1 MTAFQYAVLQY
12 VPDPVRQ
19 ECLNVG
25 VVVAIPGSAAAAV
38 RVLKKPEASR
48 LKWLGAKD
56 DVKFLDDL
64 ADDLSHPEVPPG
76 ATAADVLARA
86 HTEWGGTVRVSELRA
101 ALHDDAQDL
110 CDELYSRYV
119 ANPRTRKRAAYR
131 DRAAARRTVA
141 NALREGL
148 PKEAVQVR
156 VTVPGHY
163 ETHKF
168 DLGVR
173 NGVLLHAIA
182 TFSFEAPDRE
192 TLQTEVDACA
202 WAIQDVRKS
211 TPELPITVVTIGS
224 GGRLDAA
231 ERVYSEVGARLIRE
245 PHIEEWA
252 RGVSSQLEPLLGQ
265 NRPGD
270 GH

>member
-19 ECLNVG
+19 ESLNVG
-25 VVVAIPGSAAAAV
+25 VVVAIPGSDTAAV
-38 RVLKKPEASR
+38 RMLKKPEAAR
-48 LKWLGAKD
+48 LKWLGVKD
-56 DVKFLDDL
+56 DIQFLDDL

-76 ATAADVLARA
+76 GTAADVLARA

-101 ALHDDAQDL
+101 ALHDDVQDL

-141 NALREGL
+141 TALREGL
-148 PKEAVQVR
+148 PKEAVQTR
-156 VTVPGHY
+156 VTVPGRY
-163 ETHKF
+163 EAHRF
-168 DLGVR
+168 DLGLR
-173 NGVLLHAIA
+173 NGKLLHAIA

-192 TLQTEVDACA
+192 ALQTEVDACA
-202 WAIQDVRKS
+202 WAIQDVRKA
-211 TPELPITVVTIGS
+211 TPQLPITVVTIGA
-224 GGRLDAA
+224 GERLNAA
-231 ERVYSEVGARLIRE
+231 EQMYHEVGARLIRE

-252 RGVSSQLEPLLGQ
+252 RGVTSELEPLLGQ
-265 NRPGD
+265 NAPA
-270 GH
+270 